1 MMINILSSSF
11 FYALFQESFLRYA
24 LYAGLI
30 MGFITPLIG
39 SFVIIRRLSFIA
51 DTLSHFSLAGLS
63 IGLFLIN
70 STTWTFIKDP
80 LYLAV
85 ISAIIGALFIEI
97 LRNSYQNYKEIS
109 MPIVMSLGTALSA
122 IFISLSGGWTSSIY
136 NFLFGDLLTVGK
148 DYVILIAIVA
158 TLVLFLVIWKYKQ
171 IVLVSF
177 DEAYAKLVGI
187 KVSRFQFVSTLM
199 LALVVSL
206 SIVTVGVLLVS
217 SLMIIPVAA
226 AMKIGKSFRN
236 TVSIAIL
243 FSELS
248 VIGGM
253 WISFELGF
261 PTGAT
266 IVMINIVILVII
278 IFFKTLLSN
287 KRIQKKHQDLIE
299 NKRQKTLDSNY

>member
-1 MMINILSSSF
+1 MILLADVPFII
-11 FYALFQESFLRYA
+11 ALFEYPFLRYA
-24 LYAGLI
+24 VLAGLI
-30 MGFITPLIG
+30 MGFVTPLIG

-70 STTWTFIKDP
+70 VLGYTFIGSP
-80 LYLAV
+80 LYLAI
-85 ISAIIGALFIEI
+85 ISAVIGAFIIEV
-97 LRNSYQNYKEIS
+97 LRGYYQNYKEIS

-122 IFISLSGGWTSSIY
+122 LFISLSGGWSSSIY
-136 NFLFGDLLTVGK
+136 NFLFGSLLTVGQ
-148 DYVILIAIVA
+148 DYVGIISIVSV
-158 TLVLFLVIWKYKQ
+158 LVVLLVVIFYKKL
-171 IVLVSF
+171 VLVSF
-177 DEAYAKLVGI
+177 DESYAKLVGVKI
-187 KVSRFQFVSTLM
+187 RSFQFASTLV

-236 TVSIAIL
+236 TITVSII

-248 VIGGM
+248 VIGGV
-253 WISFELGF
+253 WLSYELDY

-266 IVMINIVILVII
+266 IVLINIFILFLVGVIKRIYV
-278 IFFKTLLSN
+278 N
-287 KRIQKKHQDLIE
+287 KRIREQKQEIQAK
-299 NKRQKTLDSNY
+299 

>member
-1 MMINILSSSF
+1 MILLADSIPF
-11 FYALFQESFLRYA
+11 IIALFEYEFLLSA
-24 LYAGLI
+24 LIAGLI

-70 STTWTFIKDP
+70 GLSFTFIGDP
-80 LYLAV
+80 LYLA
-85 ISAIIGALFIEI
+85 IIAAIIGAFIIEV
-97 LRNSYQNYKEIS
+97 LRGYYQNYKEIS

-122 IFISLSGGWTSSIY
+122 LFISLSGGWNSSIY
-136 NFLFGDLLTVGK
+136 NFLFGSLLTVGN
-148 DYVILIAIVA
+148 DYLLIIAVTA
-158 TLVLFLVIWKYKQ
+158 LAVVTLISLFYKQ
-171 IVLVSF
+171 IILVSF

-187 KVSRFQFVSTLM
+187 KIGRFQFISTLI

-226 AMKIGKSFRN
+226 AMKVGKSFKN
-236 TVSIAIL
+236 TVTIAIF
-243 FSELS
+243 FSEIS

-253 WISFELGF
+253 WISYEFNI
-261 PTGAT
+261 PPGAT
-266 IVMINIVILVII
+266 IVLINIFILFLIG
-278 IFFKTLLSN
+278 FFRRFFVN
-287 KRIQKKHQDLIE
+287 KRLKKQQSEIQAK
-299 NKRQKTLDSNY
+299 

>member
-1 MMINILSSSF
+1 MMFNLLADSYF
-11 FYALFQESFLRYA
+11 VALYNEKFMLYALI
-24 LYAGLI
+24 AGLI

-70 STTWTFIKDP
+70 VLNLTFIGDP
-80 LYLAV
+80 LYLAI
-85 ISAIIGALFIEI
+85 ISAVIGAFIIEI
-97 LRNSYQNYKEIS
+97 LRGFYQNYKEIS

-122 IFISLSGGWTSSIY
+122 LFISLSGGWSSSIY
-136 NFLFGDLLTVGK
+136 NFLFGNLLTVGST
-148 DYVILIAIVA
+148 YVIIISVVA
-158 TLVLFLVIWKYKQ
+158 VLVILLVVTNYKK

-187 KVSRFQFVSTLM
+187 KIGRFQFGSTLI
-199 LALVVSL
+199 LSLVVSL

-226 AMKIGKSFRN
+226 AMKVGKSFKN
-236 TVSIAIL
+236 TLTIAIL

-248 VIGGM
+248 VFFGL
-253 WISFELGF
+253 WSSYELNF
-261 PTGAT
+261 PPGPT
-266 IVMINIVILVII
+266 IVLINIFILFVIA
-278 IFFKTLLSN
+278 IFKQITRN
-287 KRIQKKHQDLIE
+287 MRIKKQQAEIR
-299 NKRQKTLDSNY
+299 NVQ

>member
-1 MMINILSSSF
+1 MNLLAQEYPFVI
-11 FYALFQESFLRYA
+11 ALFEYSFLRYA
-24 LYAGLI
+24 LLAGLI

-63 IGLFLIN
+63 IGLFLIEGL
-70 STTWTFIKDP
+70 SLTFIGDP

-85 ISAIIGALFIEI
+85 IAAVIGAFFIEV
-97 LRNSYQNYKEIS
+97 LRGYYQNYKEIS

-122 IFISLSGGWTSSIY
+122 LFISLSGGWNSSIY
-136 NFLFGDLLTVGK
+136 NFLFGSLLTVGS
-148 DYVILIAIVA
+148 DYVWLISITAIIVVG
-158 TLVLFLVIWKYKQ
+158 LVVTFYKQ

-187 KVSRFQFVSTLM
+187 RIGRFQFMSTLI

-226 AMKIGKSFRN
+226 AMKIGKSFKN
-236 TVSIAIL
+236 TVYISIF
-243 FSELS
+243 FSEISVFSGLWLS
-248 VIGGM
+248 YEFNI
-253 WISFELGF
+253 
-261 PTGAT
+261 PPGAT
-266 IVMINIVILVII
+266 IVLINIFILSLVG
-278 IFFKTLLSN
+278 FFKRFYVN
-287 KRIQKKHQDLIE
+287 KQIKTQQREIQMK
-299 NKRQKTLDSNY
+299 

>member
-1 MMINILSSSF
+1 MNMLANIPF
-11 FYALFQESFLRYA
+11 FISLLDYPFLKYAVI
-24 LYAGLI
+24 AGLV
-30 MGFITPLIG
+30 MGFITPIIG

-70 STTWTFIKDP
+70 VLGYTFIGNP
-80 LYLAV
+80 LYLAI
-85 ISAIIGALFIEI
+85 ISAVVGAFIIEI
-97 LRNSYQNYKEIS
+97 LRGYYQNYKEIS

-122 IFISLSGGWTSSIY
+122 LFISLSGGWSSSIY
-136 NFLFGDLLTVGK
+136 NFLFGNLLTVGQ
-148 DYVILIAIVA
+148 DYVGIISIVAGLLLALIAV
-158 TLVLFLVIWKYKQ
+158 FYKQ

-177 DEAYAKLVGI
+177 DESYAKLVGVKI
-187 KVSRFQFVSTLM
+187 RTFQFVSTFV

-226 AMKIGKSFRN
+226 AMKVGNSFKN
-236 TVSIAIL
+236 TLTIAIM

-248 VIGGM
+248 VFGGL
-253 WISFELGF
+253 WISYELDY

-266 IVMINIVILVII
+266 IVLVNITILFLVGVIKKLYINR
-278 IFFKTLLSN
+278 
-287 KRIQKKHQDLIE
+287 RIREQKKEIQT
-299 NKRQKTLDSNY
+299 K

>member
-1 MMINILSSSF
+1 MMILADVPFII
-11 FYALFQESFLRYA
+11 ALFEYPFLRYA
-24 LYAGLI
+24 VLAGLI
-30 MGFITPLIG
+30 MGFITPIIG

-70 STTWTFIKDP
+70 VIGLTFIGSP
-80 LYLAV
+80 LYLAI
-85 ISAIIGALFIEI
+85 ISAVIGAFIIEI
-97 LRNSYQNYKEIS
+97 LRGYYQNYKEIS

-122 IFISLSGGWTSSIY
+122 LFISLSGGWSSSIY
-136 NFLFGDLLTVGK
+136 NFLFGSLLTVGG
-148 DYVILIAIVA
+148 DYLGLISIVSA
-158 TLVLFLVIWKYKQ
+158 VVLLLIIVFYKQ

-177 DEAYAKLVGI
+177 DEQYAKLVGVRI
-187 KVSRFQFVSTLM
+187 SSFQFISTLV

-226 AMKIGKSFRN
+226 AMKVGKSFRN
-236 TVSIAIL
+236 TITIAII

-248 VIGGM
+248 VIGGV
-253 WISFELGF
+253 WISYELDY

-266 IVMINIVILVII
+266 IVLINILILFLVG
-278 IFFKTLLSN
+278 FFKRFYVN
-287 KRIQKKHQDLIE
+287 KRIREQQQEIQAKL
-299 NKRQKTLDSNY
+299 

>member
-1 MMINILSSSF
+1 MLINILSDSF
-11 FYALFQESFLRYA
+11 FVALIEESFLRYA
-24 LYAGLI
+24 LLAGLI

-70 STTWTFIKDP
+70 VLNATFIKDP
-80 LYLAV
+80 LYLAI
-85 ISAIIGALFIEI
+85 ISSIIGALIIEI

-122 IFISLSGGWTSSIY
+122 LFISLSGGWSSRIY
-136 NFLFGDLLTVGK
+136 NFLFGDLLTVTK
-148 DYVILIAIVA
+148 DYVVLIIIVA
-158 TLVLFLVIWKYKQ
+158 TLVITLVAVFYKQ
-171 IVLVSF
+171 IVLISF

-187 KVSRFQFVSTLM
+187 KVGRFQFVSTLI

-226 AMKIGKSFRN
+226 AMKVGKSFKN
-236 TVSIAIL
+236 TVSIAVFFSEVSIFGGLWISYEINWPPGSTIVLINIFIL
-243 FSELS
+243 F
-248 VIGGM
+248 I
-253 WISFELGF
+253 
-261 PTGAT
+261 
-266 IVMINIVILVII
+266 II
-278 IFFKTLLSN
+278 IFKSLLSS
-287 KRIQKKHQDLIE
+287 KRLQKQQREYLE
-299 NKRQKTLDSNY
+299 SQETL